1 MLNQFFQLVINN
13 PKRTLIAVLS
23 ITVLLSLFIPN
34 LKIDFSIEHLFSQND
49 PNVEKYFSFRETF
62 GREDNVITLIYKPHD
77 VYDKNLY
84 IELEELAFQIESLNG
99 VENIASIFTL
109 SDIDENAWLGN
120 LYDDSGNWTKEYVDE
135 KLKYIQLD
143 PSLGAKVLSKDLK
156 FGSII
161 VTLKDDANNHKNRT
175 AIFEDIKRLTTDQFA
190 DWTFSGVSVLRSEY
204 VRYML
209 RDNFLFLPPIA
220 FLLISILTFVFRNWV
235 YVFLPMLTVLI
246 TVIWLLGIMGLSGLE
261 INIMTYIVPTLLF
274 IIGIGDAI
282 HIQARFRENFLMD
295 TSNPKKA
302 MLKTISQMSRVIFLT
317 SITTSIGFLALMT
330 TSIKIVQEFGLEISI
345 GVMIAWFISILVVPS
360 GILLSKNFYVKKKD
374 FFLPILSWLSNS
386 IPNNP
391 RIFILIPSLVVILCT
406 YKIKD
411 ISTNSSLM
419 EDLRPKNKLYQD
431 LKLTEKYFGGVLPF
445 EVLIKV
451 NNSNYSDNISV
462 LNQKILKISK
472 EVEFFLKSELRNSR
486 FFSMNDLIASAK
498 RIGANNSTVLSDQQ
512 LIQQIV
518 KNQSNQELKLVDKDQ
533 TTLRITG
540 LIEDKTSDE
549 MKIIYSK
556 LDSISNVYSD
566 YIDLEY
572 TGTTVVALKTND
584 YLVQSLVNSLGL
596 ALIFISIIMAFMF
609 RANSILFA
617 SLITNLIPIFT
628 VLGILAWL
636 GISIRPPTA
645 MTFAVALGI
654 AVDDSLH
661 FLLRYRKELKNGHS
675 RVDAIKS
682 TIMNTGSA
690 LLITTSVL
698 VAGFSV
704 LLLSAFLPTY
714 QFGLLSAAM
723 IGTALLCD
731 LTLLP
736 ALCLVLPNPNK
747 K

>member
-23 ITVLLSLFIPN
+23 ITVFLSLFIPN

-120 LYDDSGNWTKEYVDE
+120 LYDDSGNWTKEYVDQ

-156 FGSII
+156 YGSII

-345 GVMIAWFISILVVPS
+345 GVMIAWFVSILVVPS

-451 NNSNYSDNISV
+451 NNSNYSDNTSV

-472 EVEFFLKSELRNSR
+472 EVELLLKSELRNSR
-486 FFSMNDLIASAK
+486 FFLNK
-498 RIGANNSTVLSDQQ
+498 R
-512 LIQQIV
+512 
-518 KNQSNQELKLVDKDQ
+518 SN
-533 TTLRITG
+533 RI
-540 LIEDKTSDE
+540 
-549 MKIIYSK
+549 
-556 LDSISNVYSD
+556 
-566 YIDLEY
+566 
-572 TGTTVVALKTND
+572 
-584 YLVQSLVNSLGL
+584 
-596 ALIFISIIMAFMF
+596 
-609 RANSILFA
+609 
-617 SLITNLIPIFT
+617 
-628 VLGILAWL
+628 
-636 GISIRPPTA
+636 
-645 MTFAVALGI
+645 
-654 AVDDSLH
+654 
-661 FLLRYRKELKNGHS
+661 
-675 RVDAIKS
+675 
-682 TIMNTGSA
+682 
-690 LLITTSVL
+690 
-698 VAGFSV
+698 
-704 LLLSAFLPTY
+704 
-714 QFGLLSAAM
+714 
-723 IGTALLCD
+723 C
-731 LTLLP
+731 
-736 ALCLVLPNPNK
+736 
-747 K
+747 